1 MLKLYFTLLKSAV
14 ARIVVCRGICGELAI
29 EELRDIERRWQAMAN
44 LKLFAEQHHQ
54 TEMLEALFRR
64 LRITQLSETDYDT
77 DLTSIDELQKV
88 TVDDLDAQ
96 FVGTIMPWENVNEIS
111 ELMKFLILRWLDR
124 FNAGGTGDRVVSDD
138 WYGYARADGV
148 RYQIWS
154 LVVTVMRELADRY
167 WVECYAIHLFAAWAK
182 VIELLPMLKAAMLEA
197 AYHHEILE
205 KFETTVRAIPE
216 RVVSPTTALFAL
228 PCPTFNPDY
237 DTNEIWD
244 EKSEH

>member
-14 ARIVVCRGICGELAI
+14 ARIVVCRGICGGLGI
-29 EELRDIERRWQAMAN
+29 EELRDSERRLQAVAN
-44 LKLFAEQHHQ
+44 LKLFAEQHHH

-64 LRITQLSETDYDT
+64 LRITQLNETDYDT

-138 WYGYARADGV
+138 WYGYACADGV

-167 WVECYAIHLFAAWAK
+167 WVECYAIHFFAAWAR
-182 VIELLPMLKAAMLEA
+182 VIERLPMLEA

-216 RVVSPTTALFAL
+216 RVVSPATALFAL

>member
-1 MLKLYFTLLKSAV
+1 MLKLYFTLLRSAV
-14 ARIVVCRGICGELAI
+14 ARIVVCRGMCGELAI
-29 EELRDIERRWQAMAN
+29 EELRDRERRLQTVAS
-44 LKLFAEQHHQ
+44 LKLFAEQHHH

-64 LRITQLSETDYDT
+64 LRITQLNETDYDT

-96 FVGTIMPWENVNEIS
+96 FTGTIMPWENVNEIS

-138 WYGYARADGV
+138 WYGYALTDGV

-182 VIELLPMLKAAMLEA
+182 VTELLPITLEA
-197 AYHHEILE
+197 AYDREILE
-205 KFETTVRAIPE
+205 KFKTTVRAIPE
-216 RVVSPTTALFAL
+216 RVVSPANALFAL

>member
-1 MLKLYFTLLKSAV
+1 MLKFYFEMLRSVV
-14 ARIVVCRGICGELAI
+14 ATVVACKELGIDEAPYSSELT
-29 EELRDIERRWQAMAN
+29 ELVIDLQ
-44 LKLFAEQHHQ
+44 LFAEQHHH
-54 TEMLEALFRR
+54 TEMLNALLRR
-64 LRITQLSETDYDT
+64 LCVVQLNETDYDT

-124 FNAGGTGDRVVSDD
+124 FDVGSDD
-138 WYGYARADGV
+138 RYSYALVDGV

-167 WVECYAIHLFAAWAK
+167 WVECYAIYLFAAWAK
-182 VIELLPMLKAAMLEA
+182 VIELLPMLEA
-197 AYHHEILE
+197 AYNYEILE

-216 RVVSPTTALFAL
+216 RVVSPANALFAL

>member
-1 MLKLYFTLLKSAV
+1 
-14 ARIVVCRGICGELAI
+14 
-29 EELRDIERRWQAMAN
+29 
-44 LKLFAEQHHQ
+44 
-54 TEMLEALFRR
+54 
-64 LRITQLSETDYDT
+64 
-77 DLTSIDELQKV
+77 
-88 TVDDLDAQ
+88 
-96 FVGTIMPWENVNEIS
+96 MPWENVNEIS

-124 FNAGGTGDRVVSDD
+124 FDVGSDD
-138 WYGYARADGV
+138 RYSYALVDGV

-167 WVECYAIHLFAAWAK
+167 WVECYAIYLFAAWAK
-182 VIELLPMLKAAMLEA
+182 VIELLPMLEA
-197 AYHHEILE
+197 AYNYEILE

-216 RVVSPTTALFAL
+216 RVVSPANALFAL

>member
-14 ARIVVCRGICGELAI
+14 ARIVVCRGICGGLGI
-29 EELRDIERRWQAMAN
+29 EELRDSERRLQAVAN
-44 LKLFAEQHHQ
+44 LKLFAEQHHH

-64 LRITQLSETDYDT
+64 LRITQLNETDYDT

-124 FNAGGTGDRVVSDD
+124 FDVGSDD
-138 WYGYARADGV
+138 RYSYALVDGV

-167 WVECYAIHLFAAWAK
+167 WVECYAIYLFAAWAK
-182 VIELLPMLKAAMLEA
+182 VIELLPMLEA
-197 AYHHEILE
+197 AYNYEILE

-216 RVVSPTTALFAL
+216 RVVSPANALFAL

>member
-1 MLKLYFTLLKSAV
+1 MLKLYFTLLKSV
-14 ARIVVCRGICGELAI
+14 VSRIVVCRGICGELGI
-29 EELRDIERRWQAMAN
+29 EKLKDSERQSQIVAN
-44 LKLFAEQHHQ
+44 LQLFAEQHHH
-54 TEMLEALFRR
+54 TEALNEIMHR
-64 LRITQLSETDYDT
+64 LRIVQLNETDYDT

-88 TVDDLDAQ
+88 TVDDLNAQ
-96 FVGTIMPWENVNEIS
+96 FIDTIMPWENVNEIS
-111 ELMKFLILRWLDR
+111 ELMKFLILRLLDR
-124 FNAGGTGDRVVSDD
+124 FDVGSDD
-138 WYGYARADGV
+138 RYSYALADGV

-167 WVECYAIHLFAAWAK
+167 WVECYAIHFFAAWAR
-182 VIELLPMLKAAMLEA
+182 VIERLPMLEA

-216 RVVSPTTALFAL
+216 KVVSPATALFAL

>member
-1 MLKLYFTLLKSAV
+1 
-14 ARIVVCRGICGELAI
+14 
-29 EELRDIERRWQAMAN
+29 
-44 LKLFAEQHHQ
+44 
-54 TEMLEALFRR
+54 MLEPLFRR
-64 LRITQLSETDYDT
+64 LRITRLNETDYDT

-88 TVDDLDAQ
+88 TVDDLNAQ
-96 FVGTIMPWENVNEIS
+96 FIDTIMPWENVNEIS
-111 ELMKFLILRWLDR
+111 ELMKFLILRWIDR

-154 LVVTVMRELADRY
+154 LVITVMRELIDRY
-167 WVECYAIHLFAAWAK
+167 WVECYAIRLFAAWAK
-182 VIELLPMLKAAMLEA
+182 AIELLPVLES

-216 RVVSPTTALFAL
+216 RVVSPATALFAL

>member
-14 ARIVVCRGICGELAI
+14 ARIVVCRGICGELGI
-29 EELRDIERRWQAMAN
+29 EELKDSERRSQMVAN
-44 LKLFAEQHHQ
+44 LQRFAEQHHH

-64 LRITQLSETDYDT
+64 LRITQLNETDYDT

-88 TVDDLDAQ
+88 TVDDLNAQ
-96 FVGTIMPWENVNEIS
+96 FIDTIMPWENVNEIS

-124 FNAGGTGDRVVSDD
+124 LNVGSGE
-138 WYGYARADGV
+138 WYNYVLADGV

-182 VIELLPMLKAAMLEA
+182 VTELLPITLEA
-197 AYHHEILE
+197 AYDREILE
-205 KFETTVRAIPE
+205 KFKTTVRAIPE
-216 RVVSPTTALFAL
+216 KVVSPANALFAL

>member
-14 ARIVVCRGICGELAI
+14 ARIVVCRGICGGLGI
-29 EELRDIERRWQAMAN
+29 EELRDSERRLQAVAN
-44 LKLFAEQHHQ
+44 LKLFAEQHHH
-54 TEMLEALFRR
+54 TEMLNALLRR
-64 LRITQLSETDYDT
+64 LCVVQLNETDYDT

-124 FNAGGTGDRVVSDD
+124 FDVGSDD
-138 WYGYARADGV
+138 RYSYALVDGV

-167 WVECYAIHLFAAWAK
+167 WVECYAIYLFAAWAK
-182 VIELLPMLKAAMLEA
+182 VIELLPMLEA
-197 AYHHEILE
+197 AYNYEILE

-216 RVVSPTTALFAL
+216 RVVSPANALFAL

>member
-1 MLKLYFTLLKSAV
+1 MLKLYFTLLKSV
-14 ARIVVCRGICGELAI
+14 VSRIVVCRGICGGLGI
-29 EELRDIERRWQAMAN
+29 EELRDSERRSQMVAN
-44 LKLFAEQHHQ
+44 LQLFAEQHHH

-64 LRITQLSETDYDT
+64 LRITQLNETDYDT

-96 FVGTIMPWENVNEIS
+96 FLGTIMPWENVNEIS

-124 FNAGGTGDRVVSDD
+124 LNVGSGE
-138 WYGYARADGV
+138 WYNYALADGV

-154 LVVTVMRELADRY
+154 LVVTVMRELTDRY

-182 VIELLPMLKAAMLEA
+182 VTELLPILLEA
-197 AYHHEILE
+197 AYDHEILE
-205 KFETTVRAIPE
+205 KFKTTVRAIPE
-216 RVVSPTTALFAL
+216 RVVSPANALFAL
-228 PCPTFNPDY
+228 PCPAFNPDY

-244 EKSEH
+244 GKSEH